1 VSQYKAA
8 TGSAQCTDCATNS
21 GHALT
26 GQTDI
31 TACLC
36 KAGFELPMTTPAT
49 CPGGQFVPFTGDSSC
64 STCANNK
71 FFNESKLFEIE
82 SRVNSLAEVST
93 SSEFFSHAP
102 FLYVEGMQC
111 QTDLIG
117 LYYMSSENDQS
128 MPVYKKLVSN
138 TIDQTDIMNSI
149 VQISFFNNIWR
160 VYDFRAGMI
169 VALMSTQWSL
179 CTGAGC
185 PAEARSPSSVAT
197 WTELCATQMV
207 QNSEITMTPSY
218 YLITDALKISQFSM
232 CRELLE
238 GSCIPQ
244 FLHVSYGCT
253 ASSHWKGASGVFWFY
268 ENWGF
273 MEPEYFR
280 TISGYT
286 YQERRLIL
294 KRETSSPGVFRWYL
308 RLFVTLNYQETD
320 YLLGESDDTLQN
332 WMFKCYPATFLVDPS
347 QPHLTT
353 TTVVG
358 VSNSNPL
365 LPGVAMDPNAQ
376 SVTLLTDETCSPTST
391 SQPATSAC
399 AACLAGTFGY

>member
-1 VSQYKAA
+1 
-8 TGSAQCTDCATNS
+8 
-21 GHALT
+21 
-26 GQTDI
+26 
-31 TACLC
+31 
-36 KAGFELPMTTPAT
+36 MTTPGT

-64 STCANNK
+64 STCANNR

-117 LYYMSSENDQS
+117 LYYMSSVNDQTN
-128 MPVYKKLVSN
+128 MPMYKKLVSN
-138 TIDQTDIMNSI
+138 TIDLGNSKFQIMFWANRWS
-149 VQISFFNNIWR
+149 
-160 VYDFRAGMI
+160 VYDLRAGLN
-169 VALMSTQWSL
+169 VALQTPVQWSL

-185 PAEARSPSSVAT
+185 PADARSPSSVAT

-268 ENWGF
+268 RISGS
-273 MEPEYFR
+273 MEPEYVR
-280 TISGYT
+280 TISGYDWYERQLT
-286 YQERRLIL
+286 LKQE
-294 KRETSSPGVFRWYL
+294 ETSPGVFRWY
-308 RLFVTLNYQETD
+308 
-320 YLLGESDDTLQN
+320 
-332 WMFKCYPATFLVDPS
+332 
-347 QPHLTT
+347 
-353 TTVVG
+353 
-358 VSNSNPL
+358 
-365 LPGVAMDPNAQ
+365 
-376 SVTLLTDETCSPTST
+376 
-391 SQPATSAC
+391 
-399 AACLAGTFGY
+399 